1 MSDMSVKTATGPGE
15 PAAGPGT
22 ASPPAAEGRA
32 GDKSGAAAEGGVG
45 GEVLR
50 VDGVRK
56 RYGGV
61 VALAGVTCGFPRNTI
76 TAVVGDNG
84 AGKSTLLRIIAGAE
98 HPDGG
103 TIEVNGS
110 PVRFRS
116 PDDARSAG
124 IETVYQD
131 LALADNLN
139 ATENLF
145 MGREQ
150 TRGRSLLTFMRH
162 RSMRRDATRIIRG
175 LDVRIPSVRVPVVG
189 LSGGQRQGVAIARA
203 VNWGSEVILMDEPT
217 AALGV
222 AETAKVEE
230 IVAGLRERGM
240 TMIVVS
246 HNLDQVFRL
255 ADRIAVMRRGEL
267 VDVLDASATDGQ
279 QVVSLITGLS
289 ATGTASEAT
298 EEAEPGPGESGGA
311 GPGGSG
317 EPGEAGPGGSGEP
330 EALA

>member
-1 MSDMSVKTATGPGE
+1 MNEMKTTAAATADRPESGPTGG
-15 PAAGPGT
+15 AAG
-22 ASPPAAEGRA
+22 GRA
-32 GDKSGAAAEGGVG
+32 GD
-45 GEVLR
+45 EVLR
-50 VDGVRK
+50 VEDIRK

-84 AGKSTLLRIIAGAE
+84 AGKSTLLRIIAGAD

-103 TIEVNGS
+103 TIEVNRS

-175 LDVRIPSVRVPVVG
+175 LDVRIPSVRVPVAG

-230 IVAGLRERGM
+230 IVGGLRERGM

-267 VDVLDASATDGQ
+267 VQVLDASATDGQ
-279 QVVSLITGLS
+279 HVVSLITGLS
-289 ATGTASEAT
+289 GIAEA
-298 EEAEPGPGESGGA
+298 PKGRI
-311 GPGGSG
+311 
-317 EPGEAGPGGSGEP
+317 
-330 EALA
+330 

>member
-1 MSDMSVKTATGPGE
+1 MNEMRTTTAAAADDRPEGGPAGGAE
-15 PAAGPGT
+15 SRAAG
-22 ASPPAAEGRA
+22 
-32 GDKSGAAAEGGVG
+32 D
-45 GEVLR
+45 EVLR
-50 VDGVRK
+50 VEGVRK

-84 AGKSTLLRIIAGAE
+84 AGKSTLLRIIAGAD

-175 LDVRIPSVRVPVVG
+175 LDVRIPSVRVPVAG

-230 IVAGLRERGM
+230 IVGGLRERGM

-267 VDVLDASATDGQ
+267 VQVLDASATDGQ
-279 QVVSLITGLS
+279 HVVSLITGLS
-289 ATGTASEAT
+289 STTEA
-298 EEAEPGPGESGGA
+298 
-311 GPGGSG
+311 PGGRT
-317 EPGEAGPGGSGEP
+317 
-330 EALA
+330 

>member
-15 PAAGPGT
+15 SAAGQGT
-22 ASPPAAEGRA
+22 DGGQAAAEGRA
-32 GDKSGAAAEGGVG
+32 AGD
-45 GEVLR
+45 EVLR

-289 ATGTASEAT
+289 ATPAPPEAT
-298 EEAEPGPGESGGA
+298 EAAERGPGESGET

-317 EPGEAGPGGSGEP
+317 EPGAP
-330 EALA
+330 A

>member
-1 MSDMSVKTATGPGE
+1 MSDMSVTTATSPGGE
-15 PAAGPGT
+15 FAAGQAGT
-22 ASPPAAEGRA
+22 
-32 GDKSGAAAEGGVG
+32 DQAAAEGGAAG
-45 GEVLR
+45 DEVLR

-110 PVRFRS
+110 PMRFRS

-289 ATGTASEAT
+289 ATAAPQAEG
-298 EEAEPGPGESGGA
+298 AEPGPGKSGEA

-317 EPGEAGPGGSGEP
+317 EPGEAGPGRSGES
-330 EALA
+330 EAPA

>member
-15 PAAGPGT
+15 SAAGPGT
-22 ASPPAAEGRA
+22 ANQAAASPPAAGQPAAEGRI
-32 GDKSGAAAEGGVG
+32 DD
-45 GEVLR
+45 EVLR

-289 ATGTASEAT
+289 ATPAPPE
-298 EEAEPGPGESGGA
+298 GPA
-311 GPGGSG
+311 
-317 EPGEAGPGGSGEP
+317 
-330 EALA
+330 

>member
-1 MSDMSVKTATGPGE
+1 MSDTKPVDTG
-15 PAAGPGT
+15 A
-22 ASPPAAEGRA
+22 
-32 GDKSGAAAEGGVG
+32 GAAVATAAVAGASD
-45 GEVLR
+45 EVLR
-50 VDGVRK
+50 VDGIRK

-61 VALAGVTCGFPRNTI
+61 VALAGVTCGFPRHTI
-76 TAVVGDNG
+76 TAIVGDNG
-84 AGKSTLLRIIAGAE
+84 AGKSTLLQIIAGAD
-98 HPDGG
+98 HPDAG

-150 TRGRSLLTFMRH
+150 TRGWGLLTFMRH
-162 RSMRRDATRIIRG
+162 RSMRRDATEIIRA
-175 LDVRIPSVRVPVVG
+175 LDVRIPTVRVPVEG
-189 LSGGQRQGVAIARA
+189 LSGGQRQGVAIAR
-203 VNWGSEVILMDEPT
+203 VVHWGSEVILMDEPT

-222 AETAKVEE
+222 AETARVEE
-230 IVAGLRERGM
+230 IISGLRERGM
-240 TMIVVS
+240 TVIVVS

-267 VDVLDASATDGQ
+267 AAVLDADATDGAHI
-279 QVVSLITGLS
+279 VSLITGLS
-289 ATGTASEAT
+289 SASSTAGSHPQTAVMTQRTEA
-298 EEAEPGPGESGGA
+298 
-311 GPGGSG
+311 
-317 EPGEAGPGGSGEP
+317 
-330 EALA
+330 AL

>member
-1 MSDMSVKTATGPGE
+1 MSDMSVKSATGGGE
-15 PAAGPGT
+15 PAAGQT
-22 ASPPAAEGRA
+22 ADVSRA
-32 GDKSGAAAEGGVG
+32 DDSRADDA
-45 GEVLR
+45 EVLR

-103 TIEVNGS
+103 TIEVNGA

-116 PDDARSAG
+116 PDDARTAG

-175 LDVRIPSVRVPVVG
+175 LDVRIPSVRIPVVG

-289 ATGTASEAT
+289 ATAAAPQAEG
-298 EEAEPGPGESGGA
+298 AEPGPGKS
-311 GPGGSG
+311 S
-317 EPGEAGPGGSGEP
+317 EPGAP
-330 EALA
+330 A

>member
-1 MSDMSVKTATGPGE
+1 MSDISVKTATGGGE
-15 PAAGPGT
+15 PAAGPADDGGRGT
-22 ASPPAAEGRA
+22 ARDGG
-32 GDKSGAAAEGGVG
+32 GD
-45 GEVLR
+45 EVLR

-289 ATGTASEAT
+289 ATPAASEAT
-298 EEAEPGPGESGGA
+298 EEAEPGPGESG
-311 GPGGSG
+311 
-317 EPGEAGPGGSGEP
+317 ETGPGGSGEP
-330 EALA
+330 ETPA